1 MSMRQAERILKVQ
14 DLFSRQEFADF
25 EELCRIFGAS
35 KSSIRRD
42 LLELEQRGVIRRVHG
57 GAISLRVR
65 DESVDFTQL
74 SGSLHGEK
82 TRIGRLAASLVSSG
96 QTIILGGGS
105 TAVEVAKSLVSKPI
119 QVITNSVPVVQV
131 FWDSKEVEVTL
142 TGGYFYPR
150 LGVQLGTICERM
162 LSSVSADMV
171 IMGIRGIS
179 PAGISDYNTLIVE
192 SMHAMIKSARKVVL
206 VADHSKFGID
216 SMVHVAPLTDVDQF
230 VTDRDLDPKFQK
242 MLEEN
247 DIEVFL
253 A

>member
-1 MSMRQAERILKVQ
+1 MRQAERILRVK
-14 DLFSRQEFADF
+14 DLFSRQEFAGF
-25 EELCRIFGAS
+25 EQLCSIFGAS

-57 GAISLRVR
+57 GAISLQIR

-82 TRIGRLAASLVSSG
+82 TRIGKLAASLVSSG

-131 FWDSKEVEVTL
+131 FWESKEVEVTL

-162 LSSVSADMV
+162 LSNVSADMV

-179 PAGISDYNTLIVE
+179 SKGISDYNTLIVE

-216 SMVHVAPLTDVDQF
+216 SMVHVAPLADVDQF
-230 VTDRDLDPKFQK
+230 VTDSDLDPKFQK

-247 DIEVFL
+247 SIEVFL